1 MGIMF
6 IRTVILYLLT
16 VVALRVMGKRQIG
29 ELEPTEL
36 VTTILVSEIAT
47 LPLQDMQLP
56 LLFSVVPV
64 FALVGLEMISS
75 VISLNSARYRSF
87 LAGKYNIVI
96 NEGKIDIEQMKK
108 AQLTVDELMEELRQ
122 HEILD
127 ICDVSFCILET
138 SGKMSVIPKTSDQKH
153 LSYSL
158 VVDGRP
164 VLRNLKKLGL
174 TKKDISEV
182 AREHGLGVKGVFLMT
197 VCGEKFTVVAKNK

>member
-1 MGIMF
+1 
-6 IRTVILYLLT
+6 
-16 VVALRVMGKRQIG
+16 MGKRQIG

-127 ICDVSFCILET
+127 ICDVRFCILET

>member
-6 IRTVILYLLT
+6 ARTIILYLLT
-16 VVALRVMGKRQIG
+16 VLALRVMGKRQIG

-56 LLFSVVPV
+56 LLYSVIPV

-75 VISLNSARYRSF
+75 AISLNSARYRSF

-96 NEGKIDIEQMKK
+96 NDGKIDIEQMKK

-122 HEILD
+122 HEILNV
-127 ICDVSFCILET
+127 CDVRFCILET
-138 SGKMSVIPKTSDQKH
+138 SGKMSVIPKSSDQKS
-153 LSYSL
+153 LSYTI
-158 VVDGRP
+158 VVDGSP
-164 VLRNLKKLGL
+164 VFRNMKKLGL
-174 TKKDISEV
+174 TKNDVSAV
-182 AREHGLGVKGVFLMT
+182 AREHGVGIKGVFLMT
-197 VCGEKFTVVAKNK
+197 VCGEKFTVVKKNK

>member
-96 NEGKIDIEQMKK
+96 
-108 AQLTVDELMEELRQ
+108 T
-122 HEILD
+122 
-127 ICDVSFCILET
+127 
-138 SGKMSVIPKTSDQKH
+138 
-153 LSYSL
+153 
-158 VVDGRP
+158 
-164 VLRNLKKLGL
+164 
-174 TKKDISEV
+174 
-182 AREHGLGVKGVFLMT
+182 REKST
-197 VCGEKFTVVAKNK
+197 

>member
-108 AQLTVDELMEELRQ
+108 ADLHKLFL
-122 HEILD
+122 
-127 ICDVSFCILET
+127 FCLY
-138 SGKMSVIPKTSDQKH
+138 H
-153 LSYSL
+153 LHKNFCFVACASKNQ
-158 VVDGRP
+158 P
-164 VLRNLKKLGL
+164 C
-174 TKKDISEV
+174 IS
-182 AREHGLGVKGVFLMT
+182 
-197 VCGEKFTVVAKNK
+197 